1 MYGTILRAKTK
12 PGQRDAFLEA
22 MRDRGTAERNPGFL
36 SAEVCTEDKDP
47 NGVVVVI
54 RFRDRDSYMKNAE
67 RPETDADYQKMVQ
80 YLQGAPE
87 WIDVNYVEFHGEP
100 VSEQSTAA
108 AR

>member
-12 PGQRDAFLEA
+12 PGQRDAFIA
-22 MRDRGTAERNPGFL
+22 TMRNRGTSDRNPGFL

-47 NGVVVVI
+47 DGVMIVI
-54 RFRDRDSYMKNAE
+54 RFRDRDSYIANAN
-67 RPETDADYQKMVQ
+67 RPETDADYREMVDQ
-80 YLQGAPE
+80 LQGPPE